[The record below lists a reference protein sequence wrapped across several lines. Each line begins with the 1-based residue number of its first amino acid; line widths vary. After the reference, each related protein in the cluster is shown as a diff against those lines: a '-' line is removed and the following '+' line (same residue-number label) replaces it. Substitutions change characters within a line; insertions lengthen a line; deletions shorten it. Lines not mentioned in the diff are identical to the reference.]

1 MKSPKPKSRHCHAPI
16 STKEGFWNQGDG
28 SLTMRAL
35 FGSTWGKKAGFF
47 YETYKKIT
55 ANTQIWRPEQ
65 QSFALISCTAQAIQP
80 NLVMSASVVHSL
92 LDLKISLEKAGIFM
106 KNYTS
111 CRSHRN
117 PLGFFPKVN
126 LPFLKEER
134 KKKDKTCLISNPKVF
149 SINIFNENSF
159 PSVGIHPGGT
169 LLQNTCPPWSLLRK
183 NTLFLIPKPR
193 LFPNNK
199 RTSRL
204 SEAQMI
210 QPQELFFSHWL
221 ENIVMKKSELKKKIT
236 SIFPINEDLH
246 RNVERILKQ
255 SILMLLAAGPLSRT
269 KM

>member
-1 MKSPKPKSRHCHAPI
+1 MKPTKSLLQIYRFEGQNSNHLLWFPAQHKPYNLIWSCLHQSFILCLIWRSPLKRQASSWKTTSHAEA
-16 STKEGFWNQGDG
+16 TVTLW
-28 SLTMRAL
+28 
-35 FGSTWGKKAGFF
+35 GFF
-47 YETYKKIT
+47 
-55 ANTQIWRPEQ
+55 QR
-65 QSFALISCTAQAIQP
+65 LI
-80 NLVMSASVVHSL
+80 
-92 LDLKISLEKAGIFM
+92 
-106 KNYTS
+106 Y
-111 CRSHRN
+111 
-117 PLGFFPKVN
+117 
-126 LPFLKEER
+126 PFWKR
-134 KKKDKTCLISNPKVF
+134 KGKKKDKTCLISNPKVF

-210 QPQELFFSHWL
+210 QAQELFFSHWL